1 MHKIKDSDLEIEL
14 EMGRPSN
21 YSVDVERAGMIIKGL
36 CQDQYTSEE
45 TATIGDKGFIK
56 TIQKEKIILDERG
69 IY

>member
-1 MHKIKDSDLEIEL
+1 
-14 EMGRPSN
+14 MGRPSN